1 MKVKITSLMLM
12 VIVGISL
19 MACGDANAKSDSG
32 IFEPIDSTT
41 PEVAEY
47 GPIDGVPAGAE
58 FVAEPEVSTETETTE
73 FATETDIAEVD
84 PVDVEGEEYTG
95 SLYTLPVAKKGE
107 EWSEAQL
114 DEYLA
119 SSKAFKKA
127 YDGET
132 FDLDVFMKTLG
143 FECIGIVEGKNVTFG
158 RYYYERG
165 KFKIMCCPLYDEAKF
180 YIFVDNGVEAVF
192 IREHPIDYD
201 SSIIVSCVG
210 MPKDRIKKGIS
221 TALVKGVAASLEYL
235 VHSNSKDCARLPFP
249 AEYGFEYGSD
259 GSVIYKDFNPIE
271 NPIATA
277 NREYPYKH

>member
-1 MKVKITSLMLM
+1 MKFKVISMVLVVIFSISIT
-12 VIVGISL
+12 
-19 MACGDANAKSDSG
+19 ACGNANAKSDSDLW
-32 IFEPIDSTT
+32 EPVSEAT
-41 PEVAEY
+41 VM
-47 GPIDGVPAGAE
+47 GPIEGVPAGAE
-58 FVAEPEVSTETETTE
+58 FVVKDEEPTEVEASESNDEAASELDVVET
-73 FATETDIAEVD
+73 
-84 PVDVEGEEYTG
+84 GGQEYTG
-95 SLYTLPVAKKGE
+95 DLYTLPVAKKGE

-114 DEYLA
+114 DDYLA

-132 FDLDVFMKTLG
+132 FDFDVFMETLG
-143 FECIGIVEGKNVTFG
+143 FERIGIVEGKNVTFG

-180 YIFVDNGVEAVF
+180 YIFVDNGTETVF

-201 SSIIVSCVG
+201 DSIAVSCVG

-221 TALVKGVAASLEYL
+221 AVLVKGIAASLEYL

-249 AEYGFEYGSD
+249 AEYGFEYGAD
-259 GSVIYKDFNPIE
+259 GTVIHKDFNPIE